1 MNTRAR
7 AFRILLLLLGLLL
20 FAQSLR
26 LWDTERPGRLLMF
39 LALTLMGGLARV
51 GLPTP
56 AGTLRL
62 SFIVLLVAMTQLPVS
77 QVILLG
83 ALSGL
88 AESLSPR
95 PTKWHWTD
103 SAFHVAVMV
112 FGVTAGSTVYHRIAQ
127 VDPTLGSSMGLPV
140 AATSLFLVTAF
151 PMACLSALSAK
162 ETLRTVWQE
171 RYLWALPYYLSG
183 AALAALFPALHQ
195 LALWQS
201 TGLIL
206 PVLFLVYRAY
216 GLQIEYVQRQQEQAE
231 ELTLLQTRML
241 EALALSL
248 EAKDHGTH
256 DHLRRVTTYVVEIG
270 RQFGLKGEDLKSL
283 RAAAL
288 LHDIGKLAVPEH
300 IISKPARL
308 SPEEF
313 DRLKVHP
320 VVGADI
326 LERAQF
332 PPDVA
337 AIVRAHHEKWDGSG
351 YPFGLKGKEIPLGA
365 RILSAVDCL
374 DALASDRNYRRAMP
388 LDQAMEHV
396 RREAGTSFDEQVVEI
411 LSKSYK
417 EIEAQIRREAPV
429 KERSYDLAKSNGH
442 GRPDAGY
449 ELHTQ
454 PKENGDGVP
463 DFLAAIASARREEQL
478 LVELNHLVSSSLNMT
493 QTLGALGKRLAR
505 EIPHETMVLWVRRG
519 DHVYAE
525 TIIGENYSL
534 FSAMRIPMGAGV
546 SGWVADTRKPVV
558 NGNPR
563 VEPASAQSAER
574 LQNYCAALA
583 VPLETATG
591 ILGVLSFYSAN
602 KDSFTAEHLRLLL
615 ALTPRLTTA
624 VEHSLQFQQAEN
636 MAAVD
641 FLTGLPNAGSLYV
654 QLQNEVARAHRG
666 GGTLAVLVC
675 DLDGFKQV
683 NDRFGHLTGNKVLQ
697 LVAQGLKEHCR
708 EYDYVARMGGDEYV
722 VLMPGLSADGVRAKK
737 TRFAQVVAEAGR
749 ELCGHDILT
758 LSIGEAHFPGDGSAP
773 DELLARADERMY
785 RCKQE
790 SKLMAPVGR
799 RGTMHDWLSEAR
811 KLS

>member
-7 AFRILLLLLGLLL
+7 FFRILLLLIGLVLL
-20 FAQSLR
+20 AQSVR
-26 LWDTERPGRLLMF
+26 LWDTERPGRLAMF
-39 LALTLMGGLARV
+39 IALTLMGGLARV

-62 SFIVLLVAMTQLPVS
+62 SFIILLVSMAQLPLS

-83 ALSGL
+83 AVSGL

-95 PTKWHWTD
+95 PSKWHWTD
-103 SAFHVAVMV
+103 TAYQVAVMV
-112 FGVTAGSTVYHRIAQ
+112 FGVTAGSTVYHRLEM
-127 VDPTLGSSMGLPV
+127 VDPALGGSMGLPL
-140 AATSLFLVTAF
+140 AATTLFLVTAF
-151 PMACLSALSAK
+151 PMACLAALS
-162 ETLRTVWQE
+162 EGVTLRNVWQQ

-206 PVLFLVYRAY
+206 PVLYLVYRAY
-216 GLQIEYVQRQQEQAE
+216 GLQIEHVQQQQQQTE
-231 ELTLLQTRML
+231 ELALLQTRML

-256 DHLRRVTTYVVEIG
+256 DHLRRVTTYVVELG
-270 RQFGLKGEDLKSL
+270 KVMGLKGEELKAL

-326 LERAQF
+326 IERAQF
-332 PPDVA
+332 PDDVA
-337 AIVRAHHEKWDGSG
+337 PIVRAHHEKWDGSG
-351 YPFGLKGKEIPLGA
+351 YPYGLKGEDIPVGA
-365 RILSAVDCL
+365 RILAAVDCL

-388 LDQAMEHV
+388 LDQALEHV
-396 RREAGTSFDEQVVEI
+396 RREAGKSFDPKVVDALAEH
-411 LSKSYK
+411 YRD
-417 EIEAQIRREAPV
+417 IEAQIRREMPARP
-429 KERSYDLAKSNGH
+429 RPYDLAKINGH

-454 PKENGDGVP
+454 PREGAEGVP
-463 DFLAAIASARREEQL
+463 DFLTAIAAARREEQL
-478 LVELNHLVSSSLNMT
+478 IVELNHLVSSSLNLA
-493 QTLGALGKRLAR
+493 QTLGALGKRLSR

-519 DHVYAE
+519 DQMHAE
-525 TIIGENYSL
+525 TVVGENYSL
-534 FSAMRIPMGAGV
+534 FSALRIPLGAGV
-546 SGWVADTRKPVV
+546 TGWVADARKPVV
-558 NGNPR
+558 NGNPA
-563 VEPASAQSAER
+563 VEPASAQAAER
-574 LQNYCAALA
+574 LQGYRAALA

-591 ILGVLSFYSAN
+591 VLGVLTFYSVT
-602 KDSFTAEHLRLLL
+602 KDCFTAEHLRLLL

-654 QLQNEVARAHRG
+654 QLQNEVARAHRNNM
-666 GGTLAVLVC
+666 TLAVLVC

-708 EYDYVARMGGDEYV
+708 EYDFVARLGGDEYV
-722 VLMPGLSADGVRAKK
+722 VLLPGLSADGVRAKK
-737 TRFAQVVAEAGR
+737 QRFSQLVADAGR
-749 ELCGHDILT
+749 ELCGEDILT

-785 RCKQE
+785 RIKNE
-790 SKLMAPVGR
+790 SKLMSPVGR
-799 RGTMHDWLSEAR
+799 RGTMHDWLTEAR
-811 KLS
+811 RLS

>member
-1 MNTRAR
+1 MNKRAKL
-7 AFRILLLLLGLLL
+7 FRILLLLLGLVLL
-20 FAQSLR
+20 AQSVR
-26 LWDTERPGRLLMF
+26 LWDTERPGRLAMF
-39 LALTLMGGLARV
+39 AALTMLGGLARV

-62 SFIVLLVAMTQLPVS
+62 SFIVLLVSMAQLPLS

-83 ALSGL
+83 AVAGL

-95 PTKWHWTD
+95 PAKWHWTD
-103 SAFHVAVMV
+103 TAYQVAVMV
-112 FGVTAGSTVYHRIAQ
+112 FGVTAGSTVYHRLEM
-127 VDPTLGSSMGLPV
+127 VDPALGGSMGLPV
-140 AATSLFLVTAF
+140 AATTLFLVTAF
-151 PMACLSALSAK
+151 PMACLAALS
-162 ETLRTVWQE
+162 EGVTLRTVWQQ

-183 AALAALFPALHQ
+183 AALAALFPALHE

-206 PVLFLVYRAY
+206 PVLYLVYRAY
-216 GLQIEYVQRQQEQAE
+216 GLQIEQLQQQQEQTE
-231 ELTLLQTRML
+231 ELALLQTRML

-256 DHLRRVTTYVVEIG
+256 DHLRRVTTYVVELG
-270 RQFGLKGEDLKSL
+270 KAFGLRGDDLKAL

-326 LERAQF
+326 IERAQF
-332 PPDVA
+332 PDDVA
-337 AIVRAHHEKWDGSG
+337 PIVRAHHEKWDGSG
-351 YPFGLKGKEIPLGA
+351 YPYGLKGEEIPLGA

-388 LDQAMEHV
+388 LDQALEHV
-396 RREAGTSFDEQVVEI
+396 MRESGKSFDPRVVEV
-411 LSKSYK
+411 LAEHYK
-417 EIEAQIRREAPV
+417 DIEAQIRREMPARP
-429 KERSYDLAKSNGH
+429 RPYDLARINGH
-442 GRPDAGY
+442 GRPDAGF

-454 PKENGDGVP
+454 PKDNGEGVP
-463 DFLAAIASARREEQL
+463 DFLTAIAAARREEQL
-478 LVELNHLVSSSLNMT
+478 LVELNHLVSSSLNLS

-505 EIPHETMVLWVRRG
+505 EVPHETMVLWVRRG
-519 DHVYAE
+519 DQVHAE
-525 TIIGENYSL
+525 TIVGENYSL
-534 FSAMRIPMGAGV
+534 FSAMRIPLGAGV
-546 SGWVADTRKPVV
+546 SGWVADARKPVV
-558 NGNPR
+558 NGNPA
-563 VEPASAQSAER
+563 VEPAPAQAAER
-574 LQNYCAALA
+574 LQSYRAALA
-583 VPLETATG
+583 VPLETPTG
-591 ILGVLSFYSAN
+591 VLGVLTFYSVN
-602 KDSFTAEHLRLLL
+602 KDSYTAEHLRLLL

-654 QLQNEVARAHRG
+654 QLQNEVARAHRNNM
-666 GGTLAVLVC
+666 TLAVLVC

-708 EYDYVARMGGDEYV
+708 EYDFVARLGGDEYV
-722 VLMPGLSADGVRAKK
+722 VLLPGLSADGVRAKK
-737 TRFAQVVAEAGR
+737 KRFSQLVVDAGR
-749 ELCGHDILT
+749 ELCGEDLLT

-785 RCKQE
+785 RIKNE
-790 SKLMAPVGR
+790 SKLMSPAAG

-811 KLS
+811 RLS